1 MPSPESYSEVM
12 VEMTDCIHR
21 RLCLRLHDEDQ
32 AESLALDIMEDFRA
46 RFGGELI
53 YFRKAHA
60 TERAKR
66 NEAILAA
73 FDGKNCKALARR
85 YGLAEAT
92 VYDIIAREQG
102 RSSPRSG

>member
-73 FDGKNCKALARR
+73 FDTVFLPAT
-85 YGLAEAT
+85 T
-92 VYDIIAREQG
+92 VYPGACAT
-102 RSSPRSG
+102 

>member
-1 MPSPESYSEVM
+1 M
-12 VEMTDCIHR
+12 VDMTDCIHR
-21 RLCLRLHDEDQ
+21 RLCMHLHDDDQ
-32 AESLALDIMEDFRA
+32 AEALALNIMEDFRA

-53 YFRKAHA
+53 YFRKGEVMDR
-60 TERAKR
+60 TKR

-73 FDGKNCKALARR
+73 FDGSNFKALARR
-85 YGLAEAT
+85 YGLALAT